1 MIKNYYRMAWVMA
14 AIFAGSGAQASD
26 VYVDQA
32 GDTGTFN
39 ITQSNGVNRVGSI
52 NTPSV
57 FSGNNITVDIIQN
70 GTMNEA
76 DIQVVSATD
85 TIINYDAQ
93 GGSNILE
100 IEIQAGGNELTVA
113 KTGDNNSVT
122 MCGANNISTAAPAI
136 TSPSAAPA
144 GSVAA
149 GARTVGC
156 TSGVD
161 VVDTETN
168 ITLTGSDNA
177 VNLALD
183 SANAIN
189 TISVIGGYNAV
200 NLAQSGTGRYEVSL
214 AIDGDT
220 NTANI
225 AQLGTGNHNINVVVD
240 GNTNLVNI
248 TQQ

>member
-1 MIKNYYRMAWVMA
+1 MIRNYYRMAWVMA
-14 AIFAGSGAQASD
+14 AIFAGSGAQASE
-26 VYVDQA
+26 VYIDQA
-32 GDTGTFN
+32 GSSSTFN
-39 ITQSNGVNRVGSI
+39 ITQSNGNNRVGSSG
-52 NTPSV
+52 TPSV

-70 GTMNEA
+70 GTGNEA
-76 DIQVVSATD
+76 DIQAVSATD
-85 TIINYDAQ
+85 TIIDYDAQ

-100 IEIQAGGNELTVA
+100 IEISNSGNELTVA

-122 MCGANNISTAAPAI
+122 MCGTNNIATAAAATTGP
-136 TSPSAAPA
+136 TAPA

-168 ITLTGSDNA
+168 ITLTGSANA

-225 AQLGTGNHNINVVVD
+225 AQLGAGNHNINVVVD